1 MHSYNLATGTWT
13 QWSQW
18 TTCSKTCGV
27 EESKR
32 SRSCQG
38 GSCSGISSEE
48 NNATITMDIE
58 DDYYISGSLAMN
70 MLTFYIY
77 IVCCRFIVFMYLL

>member
-1 MHSYNLATGTWT
+1 MYCMHSYNLATGTWT

-27 EESKR
+27 GESTR

-38 GSCSGISSEE
+38 GACSGSGFES
-48 NNATITMDIE
+48 MDCTTTPCPGINFRHKH
-58 DDYYISGSLAMN
+58 IIM
-70 MLTFYIY
+70 
-77 IVCCRFIVFMYLL
+77 